1 MTSEDDPR
9 PFVLSLVSVGTD
21 EERYLRSLLALLK
34 TYLEPSWCIAARLGD
49 LPDAV
54 LVDMDSKEGRQVW
67 ENLDFGG
74 TPRIALSRDHVL
86 AAEWTLLKPIRAGGP
101 LSLTEVLTSVAG
113 KLQLSG
119 PAPSAPTS
127 KWRPFATL
135 VRKACHKSYPA
146 DVVLPTGSALVVD
159 PHGKVFYSSRT
170 TDELAALLRNRRR
183 LDGKVV
189 AVPDARKFAARLARW
204 GIMPRPLEELLWL
217 TGLVTGAGES
227 LGAWDPREPV
237 RLSRWPN
244 FSKLPY
250 RQSHLKMAAV
260 LTADGALAGALAEA
274 CEVAAGD
281 AADFLNAC
289 AEIGIL
295 EARAAPV
302 SNAEL
307 TPEDSMKTTVMDAW
321 RKVVGN
327 PWREEPD

>member
-1 MTSEDDPR
+1 MVYRGAP
-9 PFVLSLVSVGTD
+9 G
-21 EERYLRSLLALLK
+21 RSAG
-34 TYLEPSWCIAARLGD
+34 R
-49 LPDAV
+49 V

-67 ENLDFGG
+67 DNLDFGG

-113 KLQLSG
+113 KLQLSA

-127 KWRPFATL
+127 KWRPFAAL

-189 AVPDARKFAARLARW
+189 AVPDTRKFAARLARW

-217 TGLVTGAGES
+217 TVWS
-227 LGAWDPREPV
+227 PV
-237 RLSRWPN
+237 P
-244 FSKLPY
+244 
-250 RQSHLKMAAV
+250 
-260 LTADGALAGALAEA
+260 
-274 CEVAAGD
+274 
-281 AADFLNAC
+281 
-289 AEIGIL
+289 
-295 EARAAPV
+295 
-302 SNAEL
+302 
-307 TPEDSMKTTVMDAW
+307 
-321 RKVVGN
+321 GN
-327 PWREEPD
+327 PSAPGTRASPSGSAGGRTSPRFPTGNGT

>member
-1 MTSEDDPR
+1 VTSEDDPR

-86 AAEWTLLKPIRAGGP
+86 AAEWTLLRPIRAGGP

-113 KLQLSG
+113 KLQLSS

-127 KWRPFATL
+127 KWRPFAAL
-135 VRKACHKSYPA
+135 VRKACQQPFPA
-146 DVVLPTGSALVVD
+146 DVVLVTGSALVVD
-159 PHGKVFYSSRT
+159 PPGKVFYSSRT
-170 TDELAALLRNRRR
+170 TDELVALLRNRRR
-183 LDGKVV
+183 IDGKVV

-204 GIMPRPLEELLWL
+204 GITPRPLEELLWL
-217 TGLVTGAGES
+217 TGLVSGAGES
-227 LGAWDPREPV
+227 LGAWDPGEPV
-237 RLSRWPN
+237 RLKQWPN
-244 FSKLPY
+244 FASFPY
-250 RQSHLKMAAV
+250 RQCHLKMAAM
-260 LTADGALAGALAEA
+260 LTADAALAAALAEA
-274 CEVAAGD
+274 CEVAVGD

-295 EARAAPV
+295 ETRAAPV
-302 SNAEL
+302 EAGL
-307 TPEDSMKTTVMDAW
+307 P
-321 RKVVGN
+321 RKI
-327 PWREEPD
+327 R

>member
-1 MTSEDDPR
+1 MASEDDSR

-127 KWRPFATL
+127 KWRPFAAL

-146 DVVLPTGSALVVD
+146 DVVLTTGSALVVD

-217 TGLVTGAGES
+217 TGLVAGAGQS

-237 RLSRWPN
+237 RLSRWPD
-244 FSKLPY
+244 FASLPY
-250 RQSHLKMAAV
+250 RQWHLKMAAM
-260 LTADGALAGALAEA
+260 LTANGALADALAKE
-274 CEVAAGD
+274 CEVAGGD

-295 EARAAPV
+295 ETHAAPV

-307 TPEDSMKTTVMDAW
+307 TPEDSMKTMVLDAW

-327 PWREEPD
+327 PWREESD